1 MKLNFAKI
9 DFISNEVLI
18 ETMNNFSENELIL
31 KTARD
36 EKSLISYSTV
46 THSFDQ
52 ILVKNSSNQ
61 LRNDCLKQFNKT
73 QESLSRER
81 IEKIKEKRRQQLR
94 QQFIDKNNSIT
105 IKTLKT
111 SSKYKKRN
119 NNLKETIKIFEPN
132 FI

>member
-1 MKLNFAKI
+1 
-9 DFISNEVLI
+9 
-18 ETMNNFSENELIL
+18 
-31 KTARD
+31 
-36 EKSLISYSTV
+36 
-46 THSFDQ
+46 
-52 ILVKNSSNQ
+52 
-61 LRNDCLKQFNKT
+61 LKQFNKT